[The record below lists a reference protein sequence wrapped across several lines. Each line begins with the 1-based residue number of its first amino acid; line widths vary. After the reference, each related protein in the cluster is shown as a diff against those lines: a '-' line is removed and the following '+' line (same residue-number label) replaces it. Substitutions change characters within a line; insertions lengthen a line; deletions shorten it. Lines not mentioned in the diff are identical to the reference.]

1 MAKRFPILLLLGISL
16 SPAVAYICSNNASSP
31 PDPFEEHGC
40 YCGTEEAA
48 FSYSHLFT
56 LYNEAFAGCFEGPG
70 DDNDITIECAFI
82 REEAS
87 SLKEPKQNSV
97 VRNTSGHEW
106 STNLQQNKMPVSYV
120 CY

>member
-40 YCGTEEAA
+40 YCGTEEAT
-48 FSYSHLFT
+48 FSYSHLFSV
-56 LYNEAFAGCFEGPG
+56 YNEAFAGCHEGPD

-87 SLKEPKQNSV
+87 SLKEKLNRTRLSEIPV
-97 VRNTSGHEW
+97 V
-106 STNLQQNKMPVSYV
+106 TNGAQIYSKIRCL
-120 CY
+120 

>member
-40 YCGTEEAA
+40 YCGTEEVA
-48 FSYSHLFT
+48 FSYSLLFDV
-56 LYNEAFAGCFEGPG
+56 YNEAFEGCHEGN
-70 DDNDITIECAFI
+70 DNDITIECAFI

-87 SLKEPKQNSV
+87 SLKENLNRTRLSEIPV
-97 VRNTSGHEW
+97 V
-106 STNLQQNKMPVSYV
+106 TNGAQIYSKIRCL
-120 CY
+120 

>member
-40 YCGTEEAA
+40 YCGTEEVA

-56 LYNEAFAGCFEGPG
+56 VYTEAFEGCHEG

-82 REEAS
+82 REKAS
-87 SLKEPKQNSV
+87 SLKEKLNRTRLSEIPV
-97 VRNTSGHEW
+97 V
-106 STNLQQNKMPVSYV
+106 TNGAQIYSKIRCL
-120 CY
+120 

>member
-16 SPAVAYICSNNASSP
+16 SPALAYICSNNTSSP

-48 FSYSHLFT
+48 SSYSHLFSV
-56 LYNEAFAGCFEGPG
+56 YNEAFEGCQKGPG
-70 DDNDITIECAFI
+70 DNNDITIECAFI

-87 SLKEPKQNSV
+87 SLKERLNRTRLSEIPV
-97 VRNTSGHEW
+97 V
-106 STNLQQNKMPVSYV
+106 TNGAQIYSKIRCL
-120 CY
+120 

>member
-48 FSYSHLFT
+48 FSYSCLFNV
-56 LYNEAFAGCFEGPG
+56 YNEAFAGCHEGLG
-70 DDNDITIECAFI
+70 EDNDITIECAFI

-87 SLKEPKQNSV
+87 SLKEKLNRTRLSEIPV
-97 VRNTSGHEW
+97 V
-106 STNLQQNKMPVSYV
+106 TNGAQIYSKIRCL
-120 CY
+120 

>member
-48 FSYSHLFT
+48 FSYSHLF
-56 LYNEAFAGCFEGPG
+56 YVYDEAFEGCHEGPG

-87 SLKEPKQNSV
+87 SLKEKLNRTSLSEIPV
-97 VRNTSGHEW
+97 V
-106 STNLQQNKMPVSYV
+106 TNGAQIYSKIRCL
-120 CY
+120 

>member
-40 YCGTEEAA
+40 YCGTEVAA
-48 FSYSHLFT
+48 FSYCHLFT
-56 LYNEAFAGCFEGPG
+56 VYNEAFAGCHEG
-70 DDNDITIECAFI
+70 DNDITIECAFI

-87 SLKEPKQNSV
+87 SLKEKLNRTRLSEIPV
-97 VRNTSGHEW
+97 V
-106 STNLQQNKMPVSYV
+106 TNGAQIYSKIRCL
-120 CY
+120 

>member
-48 FSYSHLFT
+48 FSYSPLFNV
-56 LYNEAFAGCFEGPG
+56 YNEAFAGCHEG

-87 SLKEPKQNSV
+87 SLKENLNRTRLSEIPV
-97 VRNTSGHEW
+97 V
-106 STNLQQNKMPVSYV
+106 TNGAQIYSKIRCL
-120 CY
+120 